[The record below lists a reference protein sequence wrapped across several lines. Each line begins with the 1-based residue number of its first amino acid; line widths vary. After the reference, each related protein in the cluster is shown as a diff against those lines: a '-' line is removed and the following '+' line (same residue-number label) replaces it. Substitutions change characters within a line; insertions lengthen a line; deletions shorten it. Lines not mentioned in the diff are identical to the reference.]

1 MSYAPMTDDRKL
13 VSQVIDGNQQAF
25 RTLIKQNERL
35 VAHMVYR
42 IVDNVEDR
50 EEICQDVFVK
60 VYQKLPDFNFQS
72 KLSTWIATIAYR
84 HSLNHLKRSKK
95 MPVSSLDEETV
106 FFNEPDLID
115 TKTPEL
121 LFSREDTKKTVH
133 RLIERLPVQYKTV
146 LTLFHLE
153 EMSYPE
159 IVEITGMPEGT
170 VKNYLFRAR
179 KLLKEK
185 LKSYLVREESS

>member
-1 MSYAPMTDDRKL
+1 
-13 VSQVIDGNQQAF
+13 
-25 RTLIKQNERL
+25 
-35 VAHMVYR
+35 MVYR
-42 IVDNVEDR
+42 IVDSAEDR
-50 EEICQDVFVK
+50 EEICQDVFMK

-84 HSLNHLKRSKK
+84 HSLNHLKKK
-95 MPVSSLDEETV
+95 KKIFTSDLDEDLVYRQES
-106 FFNEPDLID
+106 DLID
-115 TKTPEL
+115 YKTPEL
-121 LFSREDTKKTVH
+121 LFSQQDTKSLIH
-133 RLIERLPVQYKTV
+133 RLIEKLPVQYKIV
-146 LTLFHLE
+146 LTLFHLD

-185 LKSYLVREESS
+185 LKNYIVREEQS